1 MGHLRWLPLDLARGM
16 SSSESPYE
24 DMTGDLD
31 ESTDSRGWG
40 VLPCPECSPGSG
52 GWKEGGLR
60 YSVVRK
66 EREVKVSAED
76 GEGASHR
83 GPSWLSG
90 WRWGQLEFFFVW
102 WKLAVGSERCE
113 DIDGPKNQRE

>member
-24 DMTGDLD
+24 DMTGDVD
-31 ESTDSRGWG
+31 EPSDSRGWCVRCTEG
-40 VLPCPECSPGSG
+40 SPDGG
-52 GWKEGGLR
+52 GWKEGSLR

-76 GEGASHR
+76 EGASHR
-83 GPSWLSG
+83 GPSWLNR
-90 WRWGQLEFFFVW
+90 WRWGQLEFFLFGGNLQW
-102 WKLAVGSERCE
+102 AVSVAK
-113 DIDGPKNQRE
+113 I

>member
-24 DMTGDLD
+24 DMAGDVD
-31 ESTDSRGWG
+31 ESTDSRGWY
-40 VLPCPECSPGSG
+40 VLCPGGSPDEG
-52 GWKEGGLR
+52 GWTEGRLR

-76 GEGASHR
+76 EGASRR

>member
-1 MGHLRWLPLDLARGM
+1 MGHSRWLPLDLARGM

-24 DMTGDLD
+24 DMTGDVD
-31 ESTDSRGWG
+31 ESGDSREWC
-40 VLPCPECSPGSG
+40 VLCPEGSPDEGC
-52 GWKEGGLR
+52 WKEGGGLR

-76 GEGASHR
+76 EGVSLR

-90 WRWGQLEFFFVW
+90 WRRG
-102 WKLAVGSERCE
+102 
-113 DIDGPKNQRE
+113 